1 MDYSPVN
8 HNKKIYSKH
17 LTIEYKKP
25 LCNSENND
33 NDNELKSKNS
43 NIDKETL
50 NLFKGIVK
58 LTKRTLN
65 EKQTPETKSNTL
77 NNNNNN
83 IFDFTN
89 YLYNNEEHLDKD
101 KLCIIANTKNIHS
114 YRHDKV
120 ISPSPTLKPRNKVF
134 DKSRSSLHLSNL
146 SKNAI
151 SKEKNLKSSLFKIN
165 SNQLSLNNYYKNN
178 NTKRKPKRESIIRN
192 MTHKNKNNQNFNF
205 FFKLKE
211 KEKIPSKTPYL
222 DKIWNFSNQLNFK
235 PQTNTNT
242 KKESGLSII
251 KQNSQEINPI
261 KINNTNIKCEKEK
274 KDEIIKK
281 TMDKLEKDKD
291 NKNGDIKQEE
301 KNGGNTD
308 KKFDKKSKIFLSEEK
323 AKKTNII
330 FSILNKPFFCCLK

>member
-1 MDYSPVN
+1 M
-8 HNKKIYSKH
+8 
-17 LTIEYKKP
+17 
-25 LCNSENND
+25 
-33 NDNELKSKNS
+33 
-43 NIDKETL
+43 
-50 NLFKGIVK
+50 
-58 LTKRTLN
+58 
-65 EKQTPETKSNTL
+65 
-77 NNNNNN
+77 
-83 IFDFTN
+83 
-89 YLYNNEEHLDKD
+89 
-101 KLCIIANTKNIHS
+101 A
-114 YRHDKV
+114 
-120 ISPSPTLKPRNKVF
+120 
-134 DKSRSSLHLSNL
+134 
-146 SKNAI
+146 
-151 SKEKNLKSSLFKIN
+151 
-165 SNQLSLNNYYKNN
+165 
-178 NTKRKPKRESIIRN
+178 KRKPKRESIIRN

-242 KKESGLSII
+242 KKESGLSIM

-281 TMDKLEKDKD
+281 AIDKLEKDKNSNIAD
-291 NKNGDIKQEE
+291 TKKGE

-308 KKFDKKSKIFLSEEK
+308 KKFDKKCTIFLSEEK

>member
-1 MDYSPVN
+1 M
-8 HNKKIYSKH
+8 
-17 LTIEYKKP
+17 
-25 LCNSENND
+25 
-33 NDNELKSKNS
+33 
-43 NIDKETL
+43 
-50 NLFKGIVK
+50 
-58 LTKRTLN
+58 
-65 EKQTPETKSNTL
+65 
-77 NNNNNN
+77 
-83 IFDFTN
+83 
-89 YLYNNEEHLDKD
+89 DKD
-101 KLCIIANTKNIHS
+101 KLCIITNSKNIHS

-146 SKNAI
+146 SKNII
-151 SKEKNLKSSLFKIN
+151 SKDKNLKSSLFKYN
-165 SNQLSLNNYYKNN
+165 SNQLSLNNYEKNN
-178 NTKRKPKRESIIRN
+178 MAKRKPKRESIIRN

-281 TMDKLEKDKD
+281 AMDKLEKDKV
-291 NKNGDIKQEE
+291 NKNGDIKNEE
-301 KNGGNTD
+301 KNGDNTD
-308 KKFDKKSKIFLSEEK
+308 KKLDKKSKIFLSEEK
-323 AKKTNII
+323 AKKKNCI
-330 FSILNKPFFCCLK
+330 FSILNNPFFCCLK